1 MVTERFRK
9 LPGGKKEL
17 IREAAVKEFIRVPFE
32 KASINKIIKAAGIS
46 RGSFYTYFEDTYDV
60 LEYLFEDAAQGFQNI
75 WISRAEKHNG
85 DLWDI
90 MEDFLHFS
98 IANITGDFPQLIK
111 NIVDS
116 GSIFSII
123 HRFFQNNNQKL
134 FFLQEVLYDSI
145 DKADFKDQSIDT
157 FEKLISMIFLE
168 LAHCIGWYCHCPWD
182 EEKIKEAFLKELEIL
197 QYGIRKH

>member
-9 LPGGKKEL
+9 LPEGKKEL

-123 HRFFQNNNQKL
+123 HR
-134 FFLQEVLYDSI
+134 
-145 DKADFKDQSIDT
+145 
-157 FEKLISMIFLE
+157 
-168 LAHCIGWYCHCPWD
+168 
-182 EEKIKEAFLKELEIL
+182 
-197 QYGIRKH
+197 